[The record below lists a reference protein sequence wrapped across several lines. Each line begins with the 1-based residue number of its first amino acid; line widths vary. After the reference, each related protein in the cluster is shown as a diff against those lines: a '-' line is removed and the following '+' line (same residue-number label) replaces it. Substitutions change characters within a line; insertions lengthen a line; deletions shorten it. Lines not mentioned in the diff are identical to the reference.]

1 MNLIQLV
8 CNKLSAI
15 CCIIITFSTM
25 YAFPSVVFGGLVPDQ
40 FDANTSVTDNVTS
53 LGERNTAS
61 KVAAIT
67 MTTMISMNTTI
78 IKQLE

>member
-1 MNLIQLV
+1 
-8 CNKLSAI
+8 
-15 CCIIITFSTM
+15 M
-25 YAFPSVVFGGLVPDQ
+25 YALVSIVFGGLISVQ
-40 FDANTSVTDNVTS
+40 FITNTFVTDNVTF

-61 KVAAIT
+61 KVAVIT